1 MQSHRDQPGP
11 PTPTKRAAH
20 SAPLAVANV
29 AAVATLA
36 VVNVAPVAAVAL
48 VPLAAAAVKPVLQRN
63 VHPSSGNSRLHLQVN
78 HACPHHTSCV
88 QGKCISCMCAACV
101 SNQVV
106 PGSKRAAKCTL
117 HFDQMHPVATLDT
130 AAKAA
135 PPPPLAVANVAPPNK
150 AAAPMPPAA
159 ATAKPSAKRALN
171 LVPHLCPHHTSC
183 VQGKCVSCMCAACV
197 SNQVVPGTKR
207 AAKGNMPLSA
217 VARQQPSA
225 CLDALPHL
233 SGRTTIR
240 CFDCAGSAQQCPSC
254 RQQQQ

>member
-1 MQSHRDQPGP
+1 MQSHRDKIGP
-11 PTPTKRAAH
+11 PTPTKRAAP

-29 AAVATLA
+29 APVAPLA
-36 VVNVAPVAAVAL
+36 VV
-48 VPLAAAAVKPVLQRN
+48 AAAVKPVLQCN
-63 VHPSSGNSRLHLQVN
+63 VHPSSGNSRLHLQAN
-78 HACPHHTSCV
+78 HVCPHHTSCV
-88 QGKCISCMCAACV
+88 QGKCSSCTCAACV

-106 PGSKRAAKCTL
+106 PGSKRAAKSTL
-117 HFDQMHPVATLDT
+117 HFDQMHAAATLDT

-135 PPPPLAVANVAPPNK
+135 PPPPLSVANVAPPNK
-150 AAAPMPPAA
+150 AAAPMPSAA
-159 ATAKPSAKRALN
+159 ATAKPPAKRALN

-197 SNQVVPGTKR
+197 SNQVVPGSKR
-207 AAKGNMPLSA
+207 AAKGNMPPSA
-217 VARQQPSA
+217 VAQQQPSA

-254 RQQQQ
+254 RQQQE